1 MMKLNMTHKFIF
13 IFLLSGILTAG
24 AQEYTS
30 FDMRW
35 LTNDAKANGITD
47 FHGETER
54 LDTNQRVQTLELY
67 ADFASKFW
75 GDPELN
81 TPMFTDAQV
90 SEKTA
95 KIKPQPV
102 TSIRRSVNIS
112 NWHSVGYKKGK
123 EDVQNARWER

>member
-1 MMKLNMTHKFIF
+1 MMKLNMKHKFIF

-35 LTNDAKANGITD
+35 LTNDVKANGVTY
-47 FHGETER
+47 FHGETEW

-90 SEKTA
+90 SERTVQ
-95 KIKPQPV
+95 IKPQPQ
-102 TSIRRSVNIS
+102 TSVRPYELAVV
-112 NWHSVGYKKGK
+112 HKKL
-123 EDVQNARWER
+123 R